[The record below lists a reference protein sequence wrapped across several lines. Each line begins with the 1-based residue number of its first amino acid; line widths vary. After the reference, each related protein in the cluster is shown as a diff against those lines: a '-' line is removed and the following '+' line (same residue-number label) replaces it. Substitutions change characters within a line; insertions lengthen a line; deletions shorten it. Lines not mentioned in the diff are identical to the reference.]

1 MIFQLF
7 QGLFYFKKWQTREVA
22 NSGMKLFCEYII
34 ISMNGDCK
42 HLYQLVVNEEY
53 SYLSSDC
60 NIIDPGIEEMMDE
73 KSLEYIGL
81 VVGDELMLNYDFRS
95 DWEFMIKVKKI
106 QNGYYKKDF
115 GVVSGCRIRN
125 IRKCIWD
132 QRFKVY
138 N

>member
-60 NIIDPGIEEMMDE
+60 DIIDPGIEEMMDE
-73 KSLEYIGL
+73 KK
-81 VVGDELMLNYDFRS
+81 FR
-95 DWEFMIKVKKI
+95 I
-106 QNGYYKKDF
+106 YRF
-115 GVVSGCRIRN
+115 GR
-125 IRKCIWD
+125 W
-132 QRFKVY
+132 
-138 N
+138 